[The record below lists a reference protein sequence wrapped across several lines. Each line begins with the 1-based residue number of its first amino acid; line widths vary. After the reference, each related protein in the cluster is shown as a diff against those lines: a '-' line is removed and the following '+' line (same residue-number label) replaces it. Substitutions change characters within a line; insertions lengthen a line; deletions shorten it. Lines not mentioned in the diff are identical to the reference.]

1 MDFGQPNQKPT
12 AICLVRAEVS
22 GPHAPR
28 HAMEVQR
35 HAERLGYLHLYTV
48 HPPADATDPVGYALG
63 LAASLNVDA
72 MVVYD
77 LETVG
82 NTPSRVCEMFDLE
95 TVCPPATWAADLPG
109 FSDPEHSHP
118 LQPLTADTAHQIMQ
132 QHKNCRAVECPR
144 KASAYSCL
152 VREGKIVPPV
162 DIPRERAAAHG
173 PRFRPRR
180 TDDAPLPHGVNLEI
194 LLDVLGGLADNASV
208 RGSDSEPR

>member
-22 GPHAPR
+22 GSHAPR

-35 HAERLGYLHLYTV
+35 HAERLGYLNLYTV
-48 HPPADATDPVGYALG
+48 RPPADATDPIGYALG
-63 LAASLNVDA
+63 LAACLNVDA
-72 MVVYD
+72 VVVYD

-95 TVCPPATWAADLPG
+95 TVCPPATWAATLPG
-109 FSDPEHSHP
+109 FADPEHSHP
-118 LQPLTADTAHQIMQ
+118 EQPLTVASAHQIMQ
-132 QHKNCRAVECPR
+132 EHVDCRAVECPR

-162 DIPRERAAAHG
+162 DSPRERPAG
-173 PRFRPRR
+173 RGLRFRPRR
-180 TDDAPLPHGVNLEI
+180 TDDAPLPDGVNLET
-194 LLDVLGGLADNASV
+194 LLDVLSGLADYASL
-208 RGSDSEPR
+208 GKQ

>member
-1 MDFGQPNQKPT
+1 MDSGEPNHQPT

-22 GPHAPR
+22 GPNAAR

-48 HPPADATDPVGYALG
+48 RPPADAADPVGYAMG

-82 NTPSRVCEMFDLE
+82 NSPSRVCDMFDLE
-95 TVCPPATWAADLPG
+95 TVCPPATWAVTLPG
-109 FSDPEHSHP
+109 FADPEHSHP
-118 LQPLTADTAHQIMQ
+118 EQPLTVASAQQIMQ
-132 QHKNCRAVECPR
+132 QHVNCRAVECPR

-152 VREGKIVPPV
+152 VRVGKIVPPV
-162 DIPRERAAAHG
+162 DSPRERAAARG
-173 PRFRPRR
+173 LRFRPRR
-180 TDDAPLPHGVNLEI
+180 TNDGPLPDGVNLET
-194 LLDVLGGLADNASV
+194 LLDVLSGLADYASTGN
-208 RGSDSEPR
+208 R

>member
-1 MDFGQPNQKPT
+1 MDSAEPNHQPT
-12 AICLVRAEVS
+12 AVCLVRAEVS
-22 GPHAPR
+22 GPNAPR
-28 HAMEVQR
+28 HAMEAQR

-48 HPPADATDPVGYALG
+48 RPPVDATDPVGYALG

-95 TVCPPATWAADLPG
+95 TVCPPATWAATLPG
-109 FSDPEHSHP
+109 FAHPEHSHP
-118 LQPLTADTAHQIMQ
+118 QQPLTVAAAQQIMQ
-132 QHKNCRAVECPR
+132 EHVDCRAVECPR

-162 DIPRERAAAHG
+162 DSPRERAAARG
-173 PRFRPRR
+173 LRFRPRR
-180 TDDAPLPHGVNLEI
+180 TDDAPLPDGVNLET
-194 LLDVLGGLADNASV
+194 LLDVLSGLADYASI
-208 RGSDSEPR
+208 GKQ

>member
-1 MDFGQPNQKPT
+1 MDFGQPNEKPT

-35 HAERLGYLHLYTV
+35 HAERLGYLHLYTAR
-48 HPPADATDPVGYALG
+48 PPADATDPVGYALG

-82 NTPSRVCEMFDLE
+82 NTPSQVCEMFHLE
-95 TVCPPATWAADLPG
+95 TVCPPATWAANLPS

-118 LQPLTADTAHQIMQ
+118 QQPLTADTAHQIMQ

-162 DIPRERAAAHG
+162 DSPRERAAARG

-180 TDDAPLPHGVNLEI
+180 TNDAPLPDGVNLEI

-208 RGSDSEPR
+208 GKR